1 MWQRTILT
9 QKNISCTNCIFSE
22 PRAAHEQ
29 SIGTATKTCAAIHYF
44 TTPARLQDMPLPLP
58 AATATGAAGDSWG
71 RRPPPILRA
80 AQEHQRRRWRRRH
93 GDPDEPKPGGRG
105 SAPPAWSS
113 SIPAAAA
120 DPHLRSLPRAFRVD
134 IRLPHCPATPSPSAA
149 SRRPSAARLLQE
161 CSAKCLKGKRKR
173 ESKEGRTRLW
183 AEWFNLELDHD
194 IEIRNRFTLDPPFV
208 AHSDFHPHCE
218 KPGYN
223 AFSNLQNQCKQ
234 DLHPTWR
241 LHDRSIQKI
250 KREKLNTKKIKKYMS
265 SPYVSQKKKV
275 GLTCPPSHPPT
286 SIFSLHRWACAERDE
301 AGRPAR
307 LGPRCCR
314 W

>member
-149 SRRPSAARLLQE
+149 SRWLAAVLPPLA
-161 CSAKCLKGKRKR
+161 CSKSVRRNAWKANGRERARKD
-173 ESKEGRTRLW
+173 GLC
-183 AEWFNLELDHD
+183 F
-194 IEIRNRFTLDPPFV
+194 
-208 AHSDFHPHCE
+208 
-218 KPGYN
+218 G
-223 AFSNLQNQCKQ
+223 
-234 DLHPTWR
+234 
-241 LHDRSIQKI
+241 
-250 KREKLNTKKIKKYMS
+250 LN
-265 SPYVSQKKKV
+265 
-275 GLTCPPSHPPT
+275 GLIWNWTTT
-286 SIFSLHRWACAERDE
+286 S
-301 AGRPAR
+301 R
-307 LGPRCCR
+307 LGIGSL
-314 W
+314 